1 MKKRNKNESVNDMK
15 ILVADDEEIILQQI
29 ITILEKVCP
38 EAEVS
43 GFTRETA
50 FLSLHRI
57 MHVMLHFLILI
68 WEV

>member
-43 GFTRETA
+43 GFTRGD
-50 FLSLHRI
+50 RI
-57 MHVMLHFLILI
+57 LKFA
-68 WEV
+68 